1 MNWGYIW
8 LIAISFGLL
17 LIIAQRVV
25 PQRRRITRWF
35 IFVLGVL
42 LMLRGNLGTENLVGF
57 LMALVISFLFW
68 LLIGRY
74 NPVSG
79 EDTITVYG
87 MND

>member
-1 MNWGYIW
+1 MNWGYII
-8 LIAISFGLL
+8 LIAVSFGML

-25 PQRRRITRWF
+25 PQRRRMVRWF
-35 IFVLGVL
+35 IFVLGML
-42 LMLRGNLGTENLVGF
+42 LMVRGNLGTENLIGF
-57 LMALVISFLFW
+57 FMALFISFLFW

-74 NPVSG
+74 NPVSA